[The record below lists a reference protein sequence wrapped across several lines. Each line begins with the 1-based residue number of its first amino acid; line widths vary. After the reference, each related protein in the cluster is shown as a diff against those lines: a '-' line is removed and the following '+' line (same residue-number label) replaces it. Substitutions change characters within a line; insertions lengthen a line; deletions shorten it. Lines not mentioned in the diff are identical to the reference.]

1 MRFFGAVVGGGK
13 PWLVALFAHR
23 HTPEEGRLATTGED
37 LVATAILRLGGG
49 VTGRATLIFCTT
61 ALDLLEPLNFV
72 AAEPKTVAA
81 GGVSAAP
88 ATSVTTAT
96 PNVLSKPTTIT

>member
-1 MRFFGAVVGGGK
+1 MRFFEAVVGGGK

-23 HTPEEGRLATTGED
+23 HTPEEGRLATTGEN
-37 LVATAILRLGGG
+37 LVATAILRFGGG

-72 AAEPKTVAA
+72 AAEPKPVAA

-96 PNVLSKPTTIT
+96 PNVLSKPTTT